1 LKARG
6 DGSKLEGMIGSK
18 LEGMV
23 MTLARREF
31 LAVTAGAAAVAGAH
45 SAAAALYPERPIR
58 LVLPFPP
65 GGVFDIIGRPW
76 ADKVRA
82 SLGSVF
88 VDNQPGAGG
97 SLAAQLVAH
106 AAPDGYTI
114 FLGGSTIHLTEM
126 ILREHPLLD
135 PMKELTPV
143 SIVAVNYYAIVINPA
158 VPVHSLQELVA
169 YVRANPGKLAYGSAG
184 TGTVNHLTGELFKS
198 LTGLSDLPHVAYRGA
213 GPAIA
218 DAIGGQI
225 PIIVPAMTNQ
235 VLEFHRTGKLRL
247 LAITSPNRIPVA
259 PEISTAVEG
268 GVPDLVTQQVM
279 ALFAPAGTPK
289 PIIAQIDEANH
300 RAMADAA
307 YRQSLV
313 DAAVIPLPDWT
324 AAQFDEFMRTEIAR
338 WTPLAKAIGVRLD

>member
-1 LKARG
+1 MTSSVRMRLRQIG
-6 DGSKLEGMIGSK
+6 GGMTMK
-18 LEGMV
+18 
-23 MTLARREF
+23 LARREF
-31 LAVTAGAAAVAGAH
+31 FAVAAGAAALAGGAH

-65 GGVFDIIGRPW
+65 GGVFDIVGRPW
-76 ADKVRA
+76 ADKVKT

-106 AAPDGYTI
+106 APADGYTI

-135 PMKELTPV
+135 PMKELTPI
-143 SIVAVNYYAIVINPA
+143 SMVAITCFAIVVNPT
-158 VPVHSLQELVA
+158 VPVHTLGELVD
-169 YVRANPGKLAYGSAG
+169 YVKANPGKMTFGSAG
-184 TGTVNHLTGELFKS
+184 TGTLNHLSGELLKS
-198 LTGLSDLPHVAYRGA
+198 LAGITDLPHVPYRGA

-225 PIIVPAMTNQ
+225 PMIIPAMTNQ

-247 LAITSPNRIPVA
+247 LAVTNPTRIPVA
-259 PEISTAVEG
+259 PEIPTAVESG
-268 GVPDLVTQQVM
+268 IPGLFSQQVLG
-279 ALFAPAGTPK
+279 LFAPAGTPK
-289 PIIAQIDEANH
+289 PIIARIDEANH

-313 DAAVIPLPDWT
+313 DACVIPVPEWT
-324 AAQFDEFMRTEIAR
+324 TAQFDEFMRNELAR
-338 WTPLAKAIGVRLD
+338 WTPLVRAIGVRLD